1 MAKQTLAELLSGTL
15 SSVRLVFEN
24 AQRLHAPNG
33 EGRTSSM
40 AVRMVSSIIIFWWCQ
55 SGFTTKIHQASARL
69 SNGTTIPPIA
79 RPTKARAITSQKY
92 VGAAADRQ
100 PVIKRNML
108 ANKKVCLWAE
118 KSHFG
123 PQISSTRSV
132 SSNDKNRYKHISH
145 KSHLIKLWEQVRFDI
160 FFLAFLGL
168 DF

>member
-123 PQISSTRSV
+123 RWL
-132 SSNDKNRYKHISH
+132 RYKDDQSFTN
-145 KSHLIKLWEQVRFDI
+145 IKHAQRLKQWQK
-160 FFLAFLGL
+160 
-168 DF
+168 